1 MTTLAFRE
9 GCSRGQ
15 MCLNISLMILHPS
28 SFAVSP
34 VTLPG
39 PWKDLTPER
48 TCPFRG
54 RCMDEEIH

>member
-39 PWKDLTPER
+39 PWKDLTPGR
-48 TCPFRG
+48 TCPFRC